1 MLSTIFLV
9 CLLTVVPTA
18 LAAHNLN
25 STYKFQ
31 AKLHDDYTLYWT
43 FDNDAQNITFA
54 VRVRTTGWVGF
65 GVSPNGQMPQS
76 DVVIGWI
83 DGTGNNFDVSS
94 TNSTKS
100 SQIYLH
106 VSCFCTPLLM

>member
-1 MLSTIFLV
+1 MLSTVLLV

-18 LAAHNLN
+18 LSSHDLN

-31 AKLHDDYTLYWT
+31 ATLHEDYTLYWT

-65 GVSPNGQMPQS
+65 GLSPNGQMPQS
-76 DVVIGWI
+76 DVVIGWV
-83 DGTGNNFDVSS
+83 DGTGGSHFDVSCS
-94 TNSTKS
+94 MPCIMYITLFSGS
-100 SQIYLH
+100 I
-106 VSCFCTPLLM
+106 C